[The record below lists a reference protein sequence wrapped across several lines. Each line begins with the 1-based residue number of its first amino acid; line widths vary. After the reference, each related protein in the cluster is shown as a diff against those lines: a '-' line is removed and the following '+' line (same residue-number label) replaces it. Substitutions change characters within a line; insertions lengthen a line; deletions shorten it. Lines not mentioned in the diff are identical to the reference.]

1 MAQNAGAIIALCT
14 VYCVDQKGCTSQN
27 SRFARKPRLRVKFLV
42 AFGVVVREARLGAAL
57 SQEELASRAGLH
69 RNSIGLV
76 ERGEMAL
83 ALDSVDQLCTAL
95 GYRPWQ
101 LLLEA
106 ERRARR

>member
-1 MAQNAGAIIALCT
+1 M
-14 VYCVDQKGCTSQN
+14 
-27 SRFARKPRLRVKFLV
+27 RVKFLV
-42 AFGVVVREARLGAAL
+42 AFGKVVREARLGAGL
-57 SQEELASRAGLH
+57 SQEELGGRSGLH
-69 RNSIGLV
+69 RNTVGMV

-95 GYRPWQ
+95 GFRPWQ